1 MKIVWVFRTHT
12 QQEKKRTSDEPLRTA
27 CLLYCTCRCVC
38 LWGLLCVSLDDF
50 RFLFFFF
57 VPVTTRQRK
66 APPPPFYFFLFL
78 YLISSY
84 LLVCV
89 CVCVYCTRMSLEA
102 DVSTIEK
109 GLPSPTVSGTGPGS
123 VILVLYIFFSLWHW
137 SSTGSNDGIQDIFF
151 VHERHDVDII
161 HHDIHFAFF
170 FSFFLVDSKRV
181 SSLFFFLAD
190 SSLKK
195 NQNQIW
201 VGGPRDGRH
210 DRIATPCTITHTRQP
225 CSPLAR
231 ESIKVE
237 KENKRWWME
246 WHGRVEEQRRRK
258 KMKGGKP
265 KAPPPLPS
273 LLLLIMR

>member
-1 MKIVWVFRTHT
+1 MSRYG
-12 QQEKKRTSDEPLRTA
+12 LRVCSTVHVGV
-27 CLLYCTCRCVC
+27 CVYGGCCVC
-38 LWGLLCVSLDDF
+38 PW
-50 RFLFFFF
+50 
-57 VPVTTRQRK
+57 TTFG
-66 APPPPFYFFLFL
+66 FYFFFLFPSQL
-78 YLISSY
+78 AKEKPPHRLFIFFYSFIWFLLIYL
-84 LLVCV
+84 CV

-201 VGGPRDGRH
+201 VGGPQDGRH